1 MLRCETTMT
10 NGNDEMPAPRFVPK
24 PKVKIMTTLTRQTTL
39 GSPIA
44 DAIASQ
50 DAAID
55 AALRDN
61 LNRTVA
67 LFERV
72 RSAFVE
78 RRAQRAAY
86 RELSEL
92 NDRELAD
99 LGVAR
104 SDIRNIVRGKFPARV

>member
-1 MLRCETTMT
+1 MSNST
-10 NGNDEMPAPRFVPK
+10 NATK
-24 PKVKIMTTLTRQTTL
+24 L
-39 GSPIA
+39 GSPVA

-50 DAAID
+50 NAAID

-67 LFERV
+67 MFERV
-72 RSAFVE
+72 RAMFTE
-78 RRAQRAAY
+78 QRAARIAY

-99 LGVAR
+99 LGIAR
-104 SDIRNIVRGKFPARV
+104 SDIRDVVRGKFPSRV